1 MAQTEKVQ
9 ANIRADS
16 IKSAGFKRRKF
27 QRFLVKTLVCILIAL
42 LFLVAVFEPG
52 FGKVL
57 ACLGVVVCCSLAAVF
72 VDRHFWR

>member
-1 MAQTEKVQ
+1 MAQIEKNQ
-9 ANIRADS
+9 ANIRADC
-16 IKSAGFKRRKF
+16 IERAGFKRRKF

-57 ACLGVVVCCSLAAVF
+57 ACLGVIVCCSLAAVF
-72 VDRHFWR
+72 TDRHFGR